1 MMPFSKTLRRL
12 TFLLG
17 IWCFLWAPAWAAP
30 TISKISVHTEHELIT
45 LNAELI
51 DAFTEKILEAIESGV
66 TITFTYQIEL
76 LKKTSVFGDEV
87 VSQIQVTQT
96 VHFNTLKKVYEFTSQ
111 GKNINRKVSTKSRER
126 YQQLML
132 TLKDVP
138 IAHVFKLDPEEKY
151 YARVK
156 AEMEADG
163 LWFPFNY
170 LLFFVPFSEFET
182 SWTQSTPVILHMDA
196 AFGGEATQK
205 KSELAIP
212 AKGVANGIRSF
223 NQ

>member
-1 MMPFSKTLRRL
+1 MPFSKTLRRL

-111 GKNINRKVSTKSRER
+111 GKNINRKVSTKSDER

-151 YARVK
+151 YARVPPYVTRTDYGSTMVERMRT
-156 AEMEADG
+156 A
-163 LWFPFNY
+163 
-170 LLFFVPFSEFET
+170 LLNAFED
-182 SWTQSTPVILHMDA
+182 PVITSARQALLLKKIKWVDIATYHKMSDIEEYA
-196 AFGGEATQK
+196 ANLGYPVLQ
-205 KSELAIP
+205 
-212 AKGVANGIRSF
+212 
-223 NQ
+223 

>member
-12 TFLLG
+12 ILLFG
-17 IWCFLWAPAWAAP
+17 IWCFLWTPAWAAP
-30 TISKISVHTEHELIT
+30 TISKISVHTEKELIT
-45 LNAELI
+45 LDAELI

-66 TITFTYQIEL
+66 AMTFTYKIEL
-76 LKKTSVFGDEV
+76 LKQASVFGDEV
-87 VSQIQVTQT
+87 VSQNKVTQT
-96 VHFNTLKKVYEFTSQ
+96 VQYNTLKEVYEFTSR
-111 GKNINRKVSTKSRER
+111 GKNINRKVSTKSDER
-126 YQQLML
+126 YKQLML
-132 TLKDVP
+132 TIKGIP

-170 LLFFVPFSEFET
+170 ILFFVPFSEFET
-182 SWTQSTPVILHMDA
+182 SWTQSTPVALHEDA
-196 AFGGEATQK
+196 AFGGEASQK
-205 KSELAIP
+205 KSESAIP
-212 AKGVANGIRSF
+212 AQGVANGIRSF